1 MLKFLFVL
9 CLSFAAVTPS
19 AEASSSVL
27 PDRAAPRLFHAVTS
41 DGAWTAGLE
50 IALGEGWKTYW
61 RMPGESGIP
70 PQFDWSGSTN
80 LKSITIGWPAPRRY
94 RDAAGETVGYTTRIV
109 FPLRVEPVDAAKPV
123 NLALSL
129 FYAVCKD
136 ICIPA
141 DADLRLEYVPARPVS
156 PGDKDLLE
164 QFAARVPASDSALLP
179 AIEALRLI
187 GAGREP
193 VLEIALTGSLP
204 LTADMFVEGHPAA
217 YFRKPRPAQPGD
229 KAAVFHLPIDGLQ
242 NVAELRGR
250 RLTVTVV
257 SGAASLVQ
265 SLTVE

>member
-9 CLSFAAVTPS
+9 CLSFAAVTLS
-19 AEASSSVL
+19 AEASNSVP

-50 IALGEGWKTYW
+50 ITLGEGWKTYW

-80 LKSITIGWPAPRRY
+80 LKTITIGWPAPRRY

-141 DADLRLEYVPARPVS
+141 NANLRLAYVPAQPVS

-187 GAGREP
+187 EAGREP

-217 YFRKPRPAQPGD
+217 YFRKPRPAQPGG
-229 KAAVFHLPIDGLQ
+229 KAQVFHLPIDGLR
-242 NVAELRGR
+242 NVAELSGR